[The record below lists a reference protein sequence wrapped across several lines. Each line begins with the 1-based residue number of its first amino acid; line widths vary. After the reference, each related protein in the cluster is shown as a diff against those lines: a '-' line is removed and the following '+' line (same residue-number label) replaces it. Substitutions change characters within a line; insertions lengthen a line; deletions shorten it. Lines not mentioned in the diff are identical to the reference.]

1 MSSHI
6 KIVVAPQAFKGTAS
20 ASLVANAIINALTK
34 AVPNAVVIPTP
45 IADGGGGTVEAL
57 VTSSNGRLVN
67 SETLDPIGRPIE
79 ATWGILG
86 DGTTAVIESAAA
98 SGLALLKPS
107 EYNPELTSTKG
118 TGLLIKEVLDKGYK
132 NLLIGLGDS
141 ATNDGGVGLGR
152 ALGII
157 PINDTGN
164 EIPEGGAAL
173 STLHSFDT
181 SNVHPSLAEL
191 KITVLC
197 DVKNTLCGPNGSSH
211 IFGPQ
216 KGASPEQISKLD
228 LALAHFAQV
237 VKTQFHKDVINM
249 PGAGAGGGLGA
260 GLVALC
266 NATLK
271 PGFDVISKSI
281 KLPKIIK
288 EADVVITG
296 EGRIDESAPGG
307 KGVAGIAQIAKSNGV
322 KSVLAIVGS
331 SDLEPNKYKDIG
343 IDGVFA
349 LNQSKEDPIPS
360 PERTPSLIEKT
371 TTLAIKA
378 LITNERNV
386 TRDR

>member
-1 MSSHI
+1 
-6 KIVVAPQAFKGTAS
+6 
-20 ASLVANAIINALTK
+20 
-34 AVPNAVVIPTP
+34 
-45 IADGGGGTVEAL
+45 
-57 VTSSNGRLVN
+57 
-67 SETLDPIGRPIE
+67 
-79 ATWGILG
+79 
-86 DGTTAVIESAAA
+86 
-98 SGLALLKPS
+98 
-107 EYNPELTSTKG
+107 
-118 TGLLIKEVLDKGYK
+118 
-132 NLLIGLGDS
+132 
-141 ATNDGGVGLGR
+141 
-152 ALGII
+152 
-157 PINDTGN
+157 
-164 EIPEGGAAL
+164 
-173 STLHSFDT
+173 
-181 SNVHPSLAEL
+181 
-191 KITVLC
+191 
-197 DVKNTLCGPNGSSH
+197 
-211 IFGPQ
+211 
-216 KGASPEQISKLD
+216 
-228 LALAHFAQV
+228 
-237 VKTQFHKDVINM
+237 M

-296 EGRIDESAPGG
+296 EGRIDESTPGG

-371 TTLAIKA
+371 TTLAIKD
-378 LITNERNV
+378 LITDERNV

>member
-20 ASLVANAIINALTK
+20 ASLVAKAIIKALNK
-34 AVPNAVVIPTP
+34 AIPHALIIPAP

-57 VTSSNGRLVN
+57 VTSSNGSLV
-67 SETLDPIGRPIE
+67 SSKTLDPIGRPIE

-86 DGTTAVIESAAA
+86 DGKTAVIESAAA

-107 EYNPELTSTKG
+107 DYNPEFTSTRG
-118 TGLLIKEVLDKGYK
+118 TGLLIKEVLDKGYR

-157 PINDTGN
+157 PVNEAGS

-173 STLHSFDT
+173 STLYSFDT
-181 SNVHPSLAEL
+181 GSVHPSLAEL

-228 LALAHFAQV
+228 LALANFAHI
-237 VKTQFHKDVINM
+237 VKTQFNKDVIDM

-260 GLVALC
+260 GLVAFC

-271 PGFDVISKSI
+271 PGFDVISESI
-281 KLPKIIK
+281 NLPKIIE
-288 EADVVITG
+288 EADLVITG
-296 EGRIDESAPGG
+296 EGRIDESTPGG
-307 KGVAGIAQIAKSNGV
+307 KGVAGIAKIAKSNGV

-331 SDLEPNKYKDIG
+331 SDLEPKKFRDIG
-343 IDGVFA
+343 IDEVFA
-349 LNQSKEDPIPS
+349 LNDSKESPIPS
-360 PERTPSLIEKT
+360 AEQTPGLIEKT
-371 TTLAIKA
+371 TALAIKA
-378 LITNERNV
+378 LLTAERNV
-386 TRDR
+386 ISDR